1 MASGVSNIANNL
13 LTRRC
18 RVIVCGVG
26 GRMGKIRTELIYAN
40 PRFELCGVCDI
51 NLEAAQIQADKF
63 SVRLLDVSSTDTN
76 NSLNS
81 TTLDGLVITVP
92 TKYHGD
98 YIKEAAQNGLGVF
111 VEKPVADSP
120 DEIEHL
126 YEICDQ
132 HQVPLCCGFQRR
144 FDRSYVQAAHNVQQ
158 GNIGKVTNAHI
169 HFGDS
174 PGPSLEF
181 MITGGNIFFDLSV
194 HDVDFIRWA
203 LNEEIE
209 SVYARGN
216 SSREEL
222 LECNIQDNATMMM
235 TTASGCIVT
244 LTMSRRASYGYD
256 QRCEIYAEKGKISVG
271 NEFETTT
278 IISDKHGDHW
288 SRLKNSFDS
297 RFRDAFTN
305 EINTFADTLSGKTT
319 WPVSKNDVIRV
330 EQVAAAAKKSLETNQ
345 IVYLENND
353 SR

>member
-1 MASGVSNIANNL
+1 LSQFNRWPYAGLDDDDDDDAEN
-13 LTRRC
+13 
-18 RVIVCGVG
+18 VIE
-26 GRMGKIRTELIYAN
+26 MG
-40 PRFELCGVCDI
+40 
-51 NLEAAQIQADKF
+51 
-63 SVRLLDVSSTDTN
+63 TN

-92 TKYHGD
+92 TKYHGE

-120 DEIEHL
+120 DEIEDL
-126 YEICDQ
+126 YDICDQ

-144 FDRSYVQAAHNVQQ
+144 FDQSYIQAAHNVQQ

-235 TTASGCIVT
+235 TTASGCIIT

-256 QRCEIYAEKGKISVG
+256 QRCEIFAEKGKISVG

-305 EINTFADTLSGKTT
+305 EINTFANTLLGKTT
-319 WPVSKNDVIRV
+319 WPVTKNDVIRV
-330 EQVAAAAKKSLETNQ
+330 QQVAAAAKKSLETNQ
-345 IVYLENND
+345 IVHLENND
-353 SR
+353 TR